1 MSPCCARRCLAEA
14 GGLRRSR
21 HWDEWTRR
29 HPGAAWS
36 AAPARCGANGNV
48 RRSRR
53 LAGCQ
58 VTNPQLYGSGLGS
71 RTPNFRPWE
80 VEKKI
85 RKFASKQRCCA
96 LLLPFPSPVLRYG
109 RRKLFDLRQVEPW
122 RVGGNRERKRGKGTS
137 PPTLQAH
144 QSQPGGAGS
153 SKQRWARRQRT
164 FVHSG
169 RGAAQPL
176 QGHAEHTRVQIGQI

>member
-36 AAPARCGANGNV
+36 AAPARCGAEGNV
-48 RRSRR
+48 RLSRR

-85 RKFASKQRCCA
+85 RKLASKQRCCA
-96 LLLPFPSPVLRYG
+96 LGLPLPSTTIRYKEVVRSPTGGG
-109 RRKLFDLRQVEPW
+109 R
-122 RVGGNRERKRGKGTS
+122 GREGRGLPS

-176 QGHAEHTRVQIGQI
+176 QAHAEHTRVQIRQI